1 MDISII
7 IPCYNAIGKIEACI
21 ASLKKIDYQNS
32 KYEIIFIDDCSQDNT
47 FQYLTQLSKENQN
60 WSVLQTKE
68 NTGSPSEPRNIGTSA
83 AKGEYIFF
91 LDCDDEIYSDTL
103 NIHFKTAKSKNADI
117 VRGYLTID
125 NGNEQLPANRIFDS
139 LENLSKEEKIKIILG
154 KQSTTVPSLI
164 KRSLLNKN
172 NISWHSDLRM
182 GEDTIFL
189 IEVLAAAKNIIY
201 IDHPTFI
208 YNKKINAEA
217 SSTQSYG
224 SRELNNHLA
233 VWTTAQERLSK
244 IGINYYNIRLQVGL
258 QTAIQAMINYNKFDI
273 TENDFKKLST
283 FIIDNKK
290 IIEKFNYSQRIKQ
303 ILETIYN
310 KNYHNFLEQIKMRL
324 VIAGYDLK
332 FIKTA
337 IPALK
342 EYYQIQI
349 DEWTGHN
356 THNEQQSEECLKWAD
371 IVFCEWM
378 LGNAVWYSHRIKNNQ
393 KLFIRMH
400 RFELRTPWFNQID
413 FTKVNRVFAVSLYF
427 FEKLVEYTKIPR
439 SLAALLPNYLD
450 SKNYETSNKKE
461 KLFNIGIIGILPSRK
476 GYLNTLKILKAL
488 VNKNKKYKLYVYG
501 KMPEDLSWVKND
513 KKEMSYFEECNKF
526 ITENN
531 LQSHVIIKG
540 WVDIRKELK
549 NIGFILSTSH
559 NEEIPESFHIA
570 PSDSFSAGNQ
580 GVLLNWNGVE
590 YIYPEKYIFG
600 SIEEITNHIL
610 HQNTLNKFDKYNQDG
625 IKLIAERYS
634 LSNFI
639 TNLRKQMKLSEIRF
653 SSAPSPKNQE
663 ETTTKLIYEIKDAEL
678 TYKGINL
685 PLPKEARS
693 NCKLMLEYSL
703 SCSENTKTNAAL
715 ISISSNDNNIPGFKP
730 SDVKELGV
738 YKYLN
743 TSVDNNT
750 FYTEIPLTK
759 ENHIE
764 EIKLVLWQ
772 KDAKIKILSA
782 KLFAIQ

>member
-32 KYEIIFIDDCSQDNT
+32 KYEVIFIDDCSQDNT

-117 VRGYLTID
+117 VRGYLTVD

-303 ILETIYN
+303 IL
-310 KNYHNFLEQIKMRL
+310 
-324 VIAGYDLK
+324 
-332 FIKTA
+332 
-337 IPALK
+337 
-342 EYYQIQI
+342 
-349 DEWTGHN
+349 
-356 THNEQQSEECLKWAD
+356 
-371 IVFCEWM
+371 
-378 LGNAVWYSHRIKNNQ
+378 
-393 KLFIRMH
+393 
-400 RFELRTPWFNQID
+400 
-413 FTKVNRVFAVSLYF
+413 
-427 FEKLVEYTKIPR
+427 
-439 SLAALLPNYLD
+439 
-450 SKNYETSNKKE
+450 
-461 KLFNIGIIGILPSRK
+461 
-476 GYLNTLKILKAL
+476 
-488 VNKNKKYKLYVYG
+488 
-501 KMPEDLSWVKND
+501 
-513 KKEMSYFEECNKF
+513 
-526 ITENN
+526 
-531 LQSHVIIKG
+531 
-540 WVDIRKELK
+540 
-549 NIGFILSTSH
+549 
-559 NEEIPESFHIA
+559 
-570 PSDSFSAGNQ
+570 
-580 GVLLNWNGVE
+580 
-590 YIYPEKYIFG
+590 
-600 SIEEITNHIL
+600 
-610 HQNTLNKFDKYNQDG
+610 
-625 IKLIAERYS
+625 
-634 LSNFI
+634 
-639 TNLRKQMKLSEIRF
+639 
-653 SSAPSPKNQE
+653 
-663 ETTTKLIYEIKDAEL
+663 
-678 TYKGINL
+678 
-685 PLPKEARS
+685 
-693 NCKLMLEYSL
+693 
-703 SCSENTKTNAAL
+703 
-715 ISISSNDNNIPGFKP
+715 
-730 SDVKELGV
+730 
-738 YKYLN
+738 
-743 TSVDNNT
+743 
-750 FYTEIPLTK
+750 
-759 ENHIE
+759 
-764 EIKLVLWQ
+764 
-772 KDAKIKILSA
+772 
-782 KLFAIQ
+782 